1 MDFKGF
7 FVSECVY
14 VEQNLYGGCWNF
26 IRADGGTDFLFLHLA
41 AKCRGACNG
50 CSKLR
55 LLFKL
60 RLDVSL
66 DFVNCIACFSKC
78 RFMDNRKCLGNVGD
92 FSLFRAFY
100 VDSHIVA
107 RPIVF

>member
-1 MDFKGF
+1 M
-7 FVSECVY
+7 SECDY
-14 VEQNLYGGCWNF
+14 VEQNLYGGYWNL
-26 IRADGGTDFLFLHLA
+26 IRAVGGTDLLFLHLA
-41 AKCRGACNG
+41 AKCRGAGNG

-55 LLFKL
+55 LLFKF

-66 DFVNCIACFSKC
+66 DFIDYFAGSGKR
-78 RFMDNRKCLGNVGD
+78 RFMDYKKCLGNVGD
-92 FSLFRAFY
+92 FSLFCAFY